1 MQLTDLTNQELLDQL
16 ADLARQEKQCTAAV
30 VAHLAEVD
38 ARGAYLPWASSLFV
52 YATTHLHMAEGSSYK
67 RITAARLVRRFPCI
81 LEALRQNE
89 VHLSALSLLSPH
101 LTEANCTELLTAAKH
116 QTSRAVEKWIA
127 EHFPKAD
134 APPLI
139 RKLPN
144 NSPRGESPPVGLP
157 LPAAVPSATPA
168 LSIIPAAQ
176 TPGPTKPRAR
186 VEPLAADRYKVAF
199 TATKPLHD
207 KLRTAQQLLS
217 HRIPNGDI
225 AAVLDVALDHLIDE
239 LMHRRFATPRRS
251 TKAAP
256 HTNAP
261 KSVTSDGPRLTP
273 GRYIPAPV
281 RRQVLERDG
290 LQCTH
295 VDPLGTRCTETRFLE
310 LHHLDP
316 FGKGGSHDFD
326 NLTVRCR
333 SHNLYAAQCDYG
345 TARMSRYG
353 IKGESVPGP

>member
-38 ARGAYLPWASSLFV
+38 ARGAYLPWASSLFA

-81 LEALRQNE
+81 LEALQQGE

-101 LTEANCTELLTAAKH
+101 LTEANCTVLLTAAKH
-116 QTSRAVEKWIA
+116 QSSRAVEKWIA

-144 NSPRGESPPVGLP
+144 NSPRGESLPVGLP
-157 LPAAVPSATPA
+157 LPAAVPLATPA
-168 LSIIPAAQ
+168 PSTIPAAQ
-176 TPGPTKPRAR
+176 TPAPEKPRAR

-199 TATKPLHD
+199 TAPKPLHD

-217 HRIPNGDI
+217 HRIPKGDI
-225 AAVLDVALDHLIDE
+225 AAVLEVALDHLIDE
-239 LMHRRFATPRRS
+239 LMHRRFATRR
-251 TKAAP
+251 TKAAA
-256 HTNAP
+256 HTASP
-261 KSVTSDGPRLTP
+261 KPVKSEGPGLTP
-273 GRYIPAPV
+273 KRYIPAKV
-281 RRQVLERDG
+281 RRQVIERDG

-295 VDPLGTRCTETRFLE
+295 VDPLGFRCTETRFLE

-316 FGKGGSHDFD
+316 FGKGGSHELA

-345 TARMSRYG
+345 VALMRRYG
-353 IKGESVPGP
+353 PKAEHIPGP